1 MGSEALQWP
10 AMLLTLLAAWFVAS
24 RSERRRRWG
33 FWIYLLSNV
42 AWVAW
47 GVPAQAWAVVVLQ
60 FCLAAMNI
68 RGARRNGAD
77 AARSG

>member
-1 MGSEALQWP
+1 MSFDALQWP

-42 AWVAW
+42 AWVSW
-47 GVPAQAWAVVVLQ
+47 GVPAGAWGVVVLQ
-60 FCLAAMNI
+60 FCLAAMNV
-68 RGARRNGAD
+68 RGARRND
-77 AARSG
+77 SRSAKSG